1 MTMAQAIVTVA
12 ALISGAMLGLGGMAV
27 HVASMFREPRC
38 KLSWNGIEVNADSA
52 ADVSYLYET
61 AITEKNNEAPAGGA
75 EPSE

>member
-38 KLSWNGIEVNADSA
+38 KLSWDGVEVSADSA
-52 ADVSYLYET
+52 EDVSSMYKTAAVWKKDET
-61 AITEKNNEAPAGGA
+61 HMEKVE
-75 EPSE
+75 